1 MLLWRNSTE
10 PTKTHFDYEATY
22 SQRKKNTKYTHNKVY
37 ARPKG
42 HKIFCRQL
50 RWFTL
55 LYNIHLVTSVI
66 TWWQLTTSIPLQSIE
81 TIFHWER
88 IPMSRLLLL
97 LSWISITT
105 SNASN
110 IEHPQMDNQELDESH
125 GGHHIQLEG
134 ANVYNSSKDIFRI
147 FFTNVSINNEHAI
160 SLQLTACHYRM
171 LPRRD
176 HGRSIHPVSTTS
188 RDWGPSWDE
197 VSFVI

>member
-1 MLLWRNSTE
+1 
-10 PTKTHFDYEATY
+10 
-22 SQRKKNTKYTHNKVY
+22 
-37 ARPKG
+37 
-42 HKIFCRQL
+42 
-50 RWFTL
+50 
-55 LYNIHLVTSVI
+55 
-66 TWWQLTTSIPLQSIE
+66 
-81 TIFHWER
+81 
-88 IPMSRLLLL
+88 MSRLLLL

-147 FFTNVSINNEHAI
+147 FFTNVSINNEYAI

-176 HGRSIHPVSTTS
+176 HGRIIHSMSTTS
-188 RDWGPSWDE
+188 RD
-197 VSFVI
+197 